1 LVSEAAISIS
11 ESTSAARILTEPVYH
26 QAKILISNRLE
37 AMTVAAMA
45 ARLTSL
51 P

>member
-1 LVSEAAISIS
+1 MSTS

-26 QAKILISNRLE
+26 HAKILIKSNAE
-37 AMTVAAMA
+37 AIAVAAIA
-45 ARLTSL
+45 ARLTNR